1 MPQATAGQ
9 KFGIAVRILGQMA
22 GRRASQSRVG
32 GALLSGARAAAA
44 TFGRVLHILWLEVT
58 GFVFLAIA
66 VIGGFAAERE
76 YHKYIAGQVGETRL
90 ATAILFTLLFV
101 WFGIS
106 SFWRAKRK

>member
-1 MPQATAGQ
+1 MPQVTTGQ

-22 GRRASQSRVG
+22 GRRARQSRVG

-66 VIGGFAAERE
+66 AIGGFAAERE
-76 YHKYIAGQVGETRL
+76 YRKYAAGQVGPTRL
-90 ATAILFTLLFV
+90 VTAILFTLLFV
-101 WFGIS
+101 WFGIT
-106 SFWRAKRK
+106 SFWRARKQ